1 MAHFQILWLTNLAR
15 LFRFDTIDQVD
26 DALTGL
32 KVLAFDENCIRLSLH
47 TYMPTAEGIACLQ
60 RVEDTNDASV
70 LNHELLIEVFEGTMK
85 LKDIQVSKQITIS
98 FLDLFVATIVHY
110 I

>member
-1 MAHFQILWLTNLAR
+1 
-15 LFRFDTIDQVD
+15 
-26 DALTGL
+26 
-32 KVLAFDENCIRLSLH
+32 
-47 TYMPTAEGIACLQ
+47 MPTAEGIACLP

-98 FLDLFVATIVHY
+98 FLDLFVTTIVHY